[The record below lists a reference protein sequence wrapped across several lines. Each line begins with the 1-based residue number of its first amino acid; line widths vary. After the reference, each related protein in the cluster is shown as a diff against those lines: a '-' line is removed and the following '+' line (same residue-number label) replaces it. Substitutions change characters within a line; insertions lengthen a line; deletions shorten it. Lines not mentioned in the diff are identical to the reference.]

1 MTRVARISRL
11 SLLLGLSVLATS
23 GRFRGLV
30 LTRPT
35 GGTDGGQEGTTTRDA
50 LSFASEEVESLR
62 QQVDAGRLVK
72 NFGQKAQN
80 ILEAVNERAG
90 SKKSLVAI
98 VDSSLHS
105 LFLRQLLLV
114 QQQLVE
120 RFAHDHALDA
130 TLSRADKL
138 FVSTAKDLVRTDST
152 WSFESVRDSLKAEL
166 TEILRDNT
174 ALKNEQER
182 VAQTQRATAAVIG
195 QLQKQMDEIG
205 EKLKGTG
212 AASPWMLWTSYR
224 LPGTP
229 FQVSGRYQ
237 EGRTNIEL
245 SLVRN
250 KDPAN
255 AEAGFV
261 EGLTPQNLGLSLN
274 IGL

>member
-1 MTRVARISRL
+1 MKRVARISRL

-30 LTRPT
+30 LTRPA
-35 GGTDGGQEGTTTRDA
+35 GGTEGGQAGATASDA

-62 QQVDAGRLVK
+62 GQVDAGRIVK

-80 ILEAVNERAG
+80 ILATVNERSG

-98 VDSSLHS
+98 VDSSLQS

-120 RFAHDHALDA
+120 RFANDHALDA

-138 FVSTAKDLVRTDST
+138 FVNIAKDLVRPDST

-166 TEILRDNT
+166 AEILRDNT

-229 FQVSGRYQ
+229 LQVSGRYQ

>member
-30 LTRPT
+30 LTRPA
-35 GGTDGGQEGTTTRDA
+35 GSTDGGQAGTTTRDA

-62 QQVDAGRLVK
+62 QQVDAGRIVK

-80 ILEAVNERAG
+80 ILDAVNERAG
-90 SKKSLVAI
+90 SKKSLVSI
-98 VDSSLHS
+98 VDSSLHA

-120 RFAHDHALDA
+120 RFSNDHALDA

-138 FVSTAKDLVRTDST
+138 FEITAKDLVRPDST

-166 TEILRDNT
+166 SEILRDNA

-229 FQVSGRYQ
+229 LQVSGRYQ